1 VDFSISDFVA
11 DIRAATPSA
20 AAELLSPDQ
29 TELISKLH
37 LLKGRLAKSQ
47 QLRLRRWQEQL
58 LSLSRRVRDPRSQL
72 REQSQRL
79 DDLELRL
86 QRQWQQSQR
95 RRQQRLGAANQQLS
109 LLNPQRQLNNKQRD
123 LSQLRKRMVNAIKQ
137 NLKQNKAA
145 SLNLEQQ
152 LRNLGP
158 EQTLNRGY
166 SIIQDTSGQI
176 INNADQ
182 LSTDQELRAKFSQG
196 TAKLLVKSSTA
207 T

>member
-1 VDFSISDFVA
+1 
-11 DIRAATPSA
+11 
-20 AAELLSPDQ
+20 
-29 TELISKLH
+29 
-37 LLKGRLAKSQ
+37 
-47 QLRLRRWQEQL
+47 
-58 LSLSRRVRDPRSQL
+58 L

-158 EQTLNRGY
+158 EQTLTRGY